1 MILKRRLD
9 PAVVPV
15 PEVAGAAAGGLI
27 AVEGP
32 DEPIIDE
39 DGETTVL
46 VTVGVG
52 LTRRVLR
59 LKNRKKHVGVLYNFI
74 SKLC

>member
-1 MILKRRLD
+1 MMMILKRRLD
-9 PAVVPV
+9 PVVVPV
-15 PEVAGAAAGGLI
+15 PEVAGAAAEGLV

-32 DEPIIDE
+32 DEPINDE
-39 DGETTVL
+39 AGETTVL

-59 LKNRKKHVGVLYNFI
+59 LENRKKNVGFKFYLKI
-74 SKLC
+74 K